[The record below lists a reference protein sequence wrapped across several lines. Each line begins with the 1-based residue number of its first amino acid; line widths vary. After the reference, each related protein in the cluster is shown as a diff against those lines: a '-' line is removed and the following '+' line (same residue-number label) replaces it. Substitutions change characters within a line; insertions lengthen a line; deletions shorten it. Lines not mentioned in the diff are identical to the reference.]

1 MYHYFEMELNSFAHA
16 RGDLNCV
23 PKFIRDCFGFTLLR
37 SGIGPLSQ
45 PIICKT
51 KQSRL
56 GRLRFPALWAVW
68 LFLLLFFF
76 YFEFTFGLNVF
87 AFLRYCFDL
96 VFTTL

>member
-1 MYHYFEMELNSFAHA
+1 MYHCFEMELNSFAHA

-37 SGIGPLSQ
+37 SGIGPISQ

-76 YFEFTFGLNVF
+76 TLNSH
-87 AFLRYCFDL
+87 L
-96 VFTTL
+96 V

>member
-1 MYHYFEMELNSFAHA
+1 MELNSFAHA

-23 PKFIRDCFGFTLLR
+23 PKVIRDCFGFTLLR

-68 LFLLLFFF
+68 LFLFGL
-76 YFEFTFGLNVF
+76 FGLNVF

>member
-1 MYHYFEMELNSFAHA
+1 MELNSFAHT

-23 PKFIRDCFGFTLLR
+23 SKVIRDCFGFTLLR
-37 SGIGPLSQ
+37 SGVGPLSQ

-56 GRLRFPALWAVW
+56 GRLRFPRFG
-68 LFLLLFFF
+68 LFGCFCCCFF